1 MPRHRITQ
9 TDVAAMAGV
18 SQATVSFVLNGSTP
32 SGVRI
37 SEETRQ
43 RVLDAIRITG
53 YAANPAAQRLAG
65 GLTQILGVFTYEAT
79 FPRAS
84 RDFYGPFLVGIEHAA
99 ERLGVDILLFTSA
112 RVVDGRRRLTR
123 DGWQR
128 LGVADGC
135 LLLGQHED
143 RGELQHL
150 LDTNY
155 PFVFIGKRGSDGGR
169 LPYVGADY
177 VGATVR
183 QIDRLAAL
191 GHRRIGYVGMR
202 GTDQPTLDR
211 VEGYRTAMKARG
223 LTARFVELDDLAEAA
238 TEILAQRLTA
248 VVVAPENYPDELA
261 DELELR
267 GARVPDDVSVLLL
280 GQPHHPRRGGRH
292 WSGFSVPR
300 EEMGV
305 RALHLLSGLVAADGG
320 RSDREGRR
328 TPGVPDAELH
338 QILACPDVEGATLAP
353 PHADLSL
360 TTDLRTQLSAGY
372 SPGSDPEEGRRSSTQ
387 RAVARTDDEDR
398 TEPA

>member
-1 MPRHRITQ
+1 MPRRRITQ

-32 SGVRI
+32 AGVRI
-37 SEETRQ
+37 GEETRQ

-53 YAANPAAQRLAG
+53 YTANPVAQRLAG

-99 ERLGVDILLFTSA
+99 ERLGIDLLLFTSA
-112 RVVDGRRRLTR
+112 PAVDGRRQLTR

-183 QIDRLAAL
+183 QVDRLVAL
-191 GHRRIGYVGMR
+191 GHRNIGYVGVR

-211 VEGYRTAMKARG
+211 LEGYRTALKEKG
-223 LTARFVELDDLAEAA
+223 LTTWFVESDDPFAA
-238 TEILAQRLTA
+238 AGEIAGRSLTA
-248 VVVAPENYPDELA
+248 VLVAPENRPEELA
-261 DELELR
+261 DELEGR
-267 GARVPDDVSVLLL
+267 GMRVPEDVSVLLL
-280 GQPHHPRRGGRH
+280 GQPHHPRRGGRR

-300 EEMGV
+300 EELGV
-305 RALHLLSGLVAADGG
+305 RALYLLSRLVADDGG
-320 RSDREGRR
+320 KRDGEPRRSAA
-328 TPGVPDAELH
+328 VPDAELH
-338 QILACPDVEGATLAP
+338 QILACPDVEGATVAP
-353 PHADLSL
+353 P
-360 TTDLRTQLSAGY
+360 R
-372 SPGSDPEEGRRSSTQ
+372 PGSDPLTDD
-387 RAVARTDDEDR
+387 RTDL
-398 TEPA
+398 A

>member
-1 MPRHRITQ
+1 MPRRRITQ

-32 SGVRI
+32 AGVRI

-53 YAANPAAQRLAG
+53 YTANPAAQRLAG
-65 GLTQILGVFTYEAT
+65 GGLAQILGVFTYEAT

-99 ERLGVDILLFTSA
+99 ERLGVDLLLFTSA
-112 RVVDGRRRLTR
+112 PVQDGRRRLTR
-123 DGWQR
+123 EGWQR

-135 LLLGQHED
+135 LLLGQHEH

-177 VGATVR
+177 VGGTVR
-183 QIDRLAAL
+183 QIDRLVQL

-211 VEGYRTAMKARG
+211 VDGYRRAMKAQG
-223 LTARFVELDDLAEAA
+223 LTTRFVELDDVAA
-238 TEILAQRLTA
+238 TAAEIVDQRFTA
-248 VVVAPENYPDELA
+248 VVVAPENHPEELA
-261 DELELR
+261 DELERR
-267 GARVPDDVSVLLL
+267 GKQVPDDVSVLLL
-280 GQPHHPRRGGRH
+280 GQPHHPRRGGRP

-300 EEMGV
+300 EEMGA
-305 RALHLLSGLVAADGG
+305 RALYLLSRLVSDDGPK
-320 RSDREGRR
+320 RDREPGR
-328 TPGVPDAELH
+328 TTTAADAELH
-338 QILACPDVEGATLAP
+338 QILVCPDVEGGTAAP
-353 PHADLSL
+353 ARDPRPETDNR
-360 TTDLRTQLSAGY
+360 TDLA
-372 SPGSDPEEGRRSSTQ
+372 
-387 RAVARTDDEDR
+387 
-398 TEPA
+398 

>member
-1 MPRHRITQ
+1 MPRRRITQ

-32 SGVRI
+32 AGVRI

-53 YAANPAAQRLAG
+53 YTANPAAQRLAG
-65 GLTQILGVFTYEAT
+65 GLAQILGVFTYEAT

-84 RDFYGPFLVGIEHAA
+84 RDFYGPFLTGIEHAA

-112 RVVDGRRRLTR
+112 PVADGRRRLTR

-135 LLLGQHED
+135 LLLGQHEH

-177 VGATVR
+177 VGGTVR
-183 QIDRLAAL
+183 QIDRLVAH
-191 GHRRIGYVGMR
+191 GHQRIGYVGMR

-211 VEGYRTAMKARG
+211 VEGYRDAMKSHG
-223 LTARFVELDDLAEAA
+223 LTTRFVELEDVAA
-238 TEILAQRLTA
+238 TAAEIVDQRFTA
-248 VVVAPENYPDELA
+248 VVVAPENHPEELA
-261 DELELR
+261 DELERR
-267 GARVPDDVSVLLL
+267 GRRVPEDVSVLLL
-280 GQPHHPRRGGRH
+280 GQPHHPRRGGRQ

-300 EEMGV
+300 EEMGA
-305 RALHLLSGLVAADGG
+305 RALYLLSRLV
-320 RSDREGRR
+320 SDDEPRR
-328 TPGVPDAELH
+328 DRDTRRPPAVSDAELH
-338 QILACPDVEGATLAP
+338 QILVCPDVEGATVAAP
-353 PHADLSL
+353 PSG
-360 TTDLRTQLSAGY
+360 TRT
-372 SPGSDPEEGRRSSTQ
+372 SPRTAIDD
-387 RAVARTDDEDR
+387 RTDH
-398 TEPA
+398 A

>member
-1 MPRHRITQ
+1 MPRRRITQ

-32 SGVRI
+32 AGVRI
-37 SEETRQ
+37 GEETRQ

-53 YAANPAAQRLAG
+53 YTANPVAQRLAG

-99 ERLGVDILLFTSA
+99 ERLGVDLLLFTSA
-112 RVVDGRRRLTR
+112 PAVGGRRQLTR

-183 QIDRLAAL
+183 QVERLVAL
-191 GHRRIGYVGMR
+191 GHERIGYVGVR

-211 VEGYRTAMKARG
+211 VEGYRTALTARG
-223 LTARFVELDDLAEAA
+223 LAPAFVESDDVVAA
-238 TEILAQRLTA
+238 AGEIAARSLSA
-248 VVVAPENYPDELA
+248 VVVAPENHPEELA
-261 DELELR
+261 DELARR
-267 GARVPDDVSVLLL
+267 GTRVPEDVSVLLL
-280 GQPHHPRRGGRH
+280 GQPHHPRRGGRR

-300 EEMGV
+300 EEMGA
-305 RALHLLSGLVAADGG
+305 RALYLLSRLAAGDDGT
-320 RSDREGRR
+320 RERELRR
-328 TPGVPDAELH
+328 TSAAPDTELH
-338 QILACPDVEGATLAP
+338 QLLTCPDVEGATAAP
-353 PHADLSL
+353 AP
-360 TTDLRTQLSAGY
+360 
-372 SPGSDPEEGRRSSTQ
+372 
-387 RAVARTDDEDR
+387 
-398 TEPA
+398 

>member
-32 SGVRI
+32 DGVRI
-37 SEETRQ
+37 GEETRQ

-53 YAANPAAQRLAG
+53 YTANPLAQRLAG

-79 FPRAS
+79 FPRA

-99 ERLGVDILLFTSA
+99 ERLGVDLLLFTSA
-112 RVVDGRRRLTR
+112 PATDGRRRLTR

-177 VGATVR
+177 VGATAR
-183 QIDRLAAL
+183 QVDRLVAL
-191 GHRRIGYVGMR
+191 GHRRIGYAGTR
-202 GTDQPTLDR
+202 GRDQPTLDR
-211 VEGYRTAMKARG
+211 VEGYRTALAARG
-223 LTARFVELDDLAEAA
+223 LTPWFVESDDVVAA
-238 TEILAQRLTA
+238 AGEIAGRSLSA
-248 VVVAPENYPDELA
+248 VLVAPENRPEELA
-261 DELELR
+261 DELERR
-267 GARVPDDVSVLLL
+267 GVRVPEDVSVLLL
-280 GQPHHPRRGGRH
+280 GQPHHLRRGGRR

-300 EEMGV
+300 EELGV
-305 RALHLLSGLVAADGG
+305 RALHLLSRLVAESSRRDG
-320 RSDREGRR
+320 EPRR
-328 TPGVPDAELH
+328 PAAAWGAELH
-338 QILACPDVEGATLAP
+338 QLLACPDVEGATVAP
-353 PHADLSL
+353 P
-360 TTDLRTQLSAGY
+360 R
-372 SPGSDPEEGRRSSTQ
+372 PGSDPLTDD
-387 RAVARTDDEDR
+387 RTDI
-398 TEPA
+398 A